1 MRKKEHSGS
10 AAVIGAQLVI
20 LFILTVS
27 LCVQSRK
34 AAAENT
40 YAVMEKSGEGSQA
53 GESGK
58 AGESGDSQKK
68 KYIHWVE
75 FNVPS
80 DVMEKAFRLDMGT
93 VQEEVHFNW
102 VELLAYLGAKY
113 GGDFE
118 RFRQTDLDAVVE
130 KLKSGSA
137 MEEIAKDMKYYAYYR
152 EAYGAVLDGMVGYFE
167 QESGNDKIW
176 LRKYG
181 LKVFSPI
188 AKNFPYSDFD
198 DFGASRSYGF
208 KRKHLGHDMMG
219 QVGTPVIAVESGYV
233 EALGWNQYGGWR
245 IGIRSFDKKRYYY
258 YAHLRQNYPYQ
269 ANLKEGSIVTAG
281 DVIGYLGRTGY
292 STTENT
298 NNITTPHLHFG
309 IQLIFDESQKEGNN
323 EIWINCYEIVKFL
336 RMNQSETVKVE
347 GTKEWTRVYNMKDP
361 GIPESSEGTENLEQP
376 EESEG
381 PTTD

>member
-1 MRKKEHSGS
+1 M
-10 AAVIGAQLVI
+10 
-20 LFILTVS
+20 
-27 LCVQSRK
+27 
-34 AAAENT
+34 
-40 YAVMEKSGEGSQA
+40 
-53 GESGK
+53 
-58 AGESGDSQKK
+58 
-68 KYIHWVE
+68 
-75 FNVPS
+75 
-80 DVMEKAFRLDMGT
+80 
-93 VQEEVHFNW
+93 
-102 VELLAYLGAKY
+102 
-113 GGDFE
+113 

-258 YAHLRQNYPYQ
+258 TPTCAMNYPYQ
-269 ANLKEGSIVTAG
+269 ANLKMRAVS
-281 DVIGYLGRTGY
+281 
-292 STTENT
+292 
-298 NNITTPHLHFG
+298 
-309 IQLIFDESQKEGNN
+309 
-323 EIWINCYEIVKFL
+323 
-336 RMNQSETVKVE
+336 
-347 GTKEWTRVYNMKDP
+347 
-361 GIPESSEGTENLEQP
+361 
-376 EESEG
+376 
-381 PTTD
+381 